1 MVLYK
6 SPKIN
11 LKTDCKLELEI
22 LCPARYTVPVL
33 RITLCRASRLNF
45 LGFFVTLSFLEVI
58 RRSPQEFHAQ
68 RFIITIPLFSFQCAS
83 PPISQLA
90 FAAQEGSNKKPRY
103 LQDSPLLRQDNCS
116 ARTLLSSS
124 YPHSVTLAARRSLL
138 FGFVTRDS
146 IHQPCGFCQPLS
158 LKSFNLFFASLFS
171 VAVVAGSLARRQFVV
186 YHNRAPFVKGF
197 RKLF

>member
-1 MVLYK
+1 MVLYN
-6 SPKIN
+6 SP
-11 LKTDCKLELEI
+11 KTDCKPELEI

-33 RITLCRASRLNF
+33 RLLFAERLVKNF

-83 PPISQLA
+83 PPISRLT

-103 LQDSPLLRQDNCS
+103 LQDSSLFRQDNCS

-146 IHQPCGFCQPLS
+146 IHQPCGFCQPL
-158 LKSFNLFFASLFS
+158 
-171 VAVVAGSLARRQFVV
+171 R
-186 YHNRAPFVKGF
+186 
-197 RKLF
+197 